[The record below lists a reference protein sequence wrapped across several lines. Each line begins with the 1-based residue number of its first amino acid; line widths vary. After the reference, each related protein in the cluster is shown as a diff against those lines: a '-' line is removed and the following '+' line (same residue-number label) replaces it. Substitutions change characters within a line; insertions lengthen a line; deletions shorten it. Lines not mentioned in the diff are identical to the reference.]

1 MCYLILEGWC
11 NIMMKLNALIIPLV
25 FGIPLFSILNANLSF
40 VQLFQ
45 PGAQDEL
52 LLPDTHQN
60 NNKNEVSPPPDSEV
74 AQNKACNNNAISH
87 ISC

>member
-1 MCYLILEGWC
+1 
-11 NIMMKLNALIIPLV
+11 MKFNAPMLLSLVFV
-25 FGIPLFSILNANLSF
+25 FGIVFFTIPNANLSF

-60 NNKNEVSPPPDSEV
+60 NKKEEVSSPDTEV

>member
-1 MCYLILEGWC
+1 
-11 NIMMKLNALIIPLV
+11 MMKLNALIIPLV
-25 FGIPLFSILNANLSF
+25 FGIPLFTILNANLSF
-40 VQLFQ
+40 AQLFQ

-60 NNKNEVSPPPDSEV
+60 NNNKKEVSPPPDSEV
-74 AQNKACNNNAISH
+74 AQNKACNNNNAISH

>member
-1 MCYLILEGWC
+1 
-11 NIMMKLNALIIPLV
+11 MMKSNALIILLV
-25 FGIPLFSILNANLSF
+25 FGIPFFSILNIDLSF

-60 NNKNEVSPPPDSEV
+60 NNKNGVSPPDSEA

>member
-1 MCYLILEGWC
+1 MTKH
-11 NIMMKLNALIIPLV
+11 NVLIIPLV
-25 FGIPLFSILNANLSF
+25 FGIPFFTSLNAYLSF
-40 VQLFQ
+40 VHLFQ

-60 NNKNEVSPPPDSEV
+60 NNKKEEVPPDSEV
-74 AQNKACNNNAISH
+74 AQNKACNNNPINH